1 MASVK
6 SLTIGGKTIFDLVY
20 PVGSIYETDN
30 EGFDPNTSF
39 GGTWERIKG
48 KVIVGVDKA
57 DGAFDAVGK
66 TGGEK
71 NHTLTESELPKISG
85 GFSLHGDAGGT
96 IVYDLAG
103 HFVGDKVSGK
113 YKTISSTTSGAF
125 SHKNIN
131 YIFGGGAPTTTCL
144 HTMLHTFGEE
154 LLKKLFLLRKRKE
167 ENKLWQV

>member
-30 EGFDPNTSF
+30 EEFDPNTSF

-71 NHTLTESELPKISG
+71 NHTLIESELPHISG
-85 GFSLHGDAGGT
+85 DLQFHGSEKGSIIYGRS
-96 IVYDLAG
+96 G
-103 HFVGDKVSGK
+103 HFNGTKVTGK
-113 YKTISSTTSGAF
+113 YQTPTPMSGAYSF
-125 SHKNIN
+125 STLSFA
-131 YIFGGGAPTTTCL
+131 FGGGASHNNMPPYYVAYIWRRTA
-144 HTMLHTFGEE
+144 
-154 LLKKLFLLRKRKE
+154 
-167 ENKLWQV
+167 

>member
-57 DGAFDAVGK
+57 DGAFNVVGK

-71 NHTLTESELPKISG
+71 NHTLTIAEMPSHNHPNSTSANMEWGQDWVDGRS
-85 GFSLHGDAGGT
+85 AW
-96 IVYDLAG
+96 
-103 HFVGDKVSGK
+103 SGK
-113 YKTISSTTSGAF
+113 SSHQKDWKQDLIISSQ
-125 SHKNIN
+125 
-131 YIFGGGAPTTTCL
+131 GGGSLTTTCPRI
-144 HTMLHTFGEE
+144 MLRIFGEE
-154 LLKKLFLLRKRKE
+154 LLKRLFLRYEKGGK
-167 ENKLWQV
+167 

>member
-48 KVIVGVDKA
+48 KVIVGVDKE
-57 DGAFDAVGK
+57 DGDFDTVGK

-71 NHTLTESELPKISG
+71 NHTLTIAEMPSHG
-85 GFSLHGDAGGT
+85 HTTVFSYLCSAVAT
-96 IVYDLAG
+96 
-103 HFVGDKVSGK
+103 
-113 YKTISSTTSGAF
+113 
-125 SHKNIN
+125 N
-131 YIFGGGAPTTTCL
+131 GGGAGWTHFTADTTNNLTSNTGGGCKSQQHASILCCIYLEKNCL
-144 HTMLHTFGEE
+144 RNFSSDI
-154 LLKKLFLLRKRKE
+154 RKE
-167 ENKLWQV
+167 ENKLWQA

>member
-71 NHTLTESELPKISG
+71 NHTLIESELPQISG
-85 GFSLHGDAGGT
+85 DLQFHGSESGSH
-96 IVYDLAG
+96 IYNRAG
-103 HFVGDKVSGK
+103 HFNGTKINGK
-113 YKTISSTTSGAF
+113 YRTATASNGAF
-125 SHKNIN
+125 S
-131 YIFGGGAPTTTCL
+131 YSTLSFAFGGGLLTTICL
-144 HTMLHTFGEE
+144 RIMLHIFGEE
-154 LLKKLFLLRKRKE
+154 LLKKLFLLYKKGG
-167 ENKLWQV
+167 K